1 MTMPSHTQ
9 PSIAPIAAGSIGL
22 AIGAMVSFQLAVAL
36 SRPLT
41 AEIGAPAVTWIRMA
55 TAAFILIAV
64 TRPKF
69 GAMTR
74 QAIWPALLLG
84 GTLALMSVAFLAA
97 ANRLPLGLVAT
108 ISFMGPLSVA
118 VLTAPATARPLA
130 LGLAMTAAVGVLLIL
145 APHAQGGES
154 GWDADGT
161 GLVYAVIAAIS
172 WAVYIILLR
181 RVGTVFAGTD
191 GLSVSLLAAALL
203 LTPTGLVAF
212 DHPPP
217 LSVLLGSAGLALLAP
232 LLTCCLELKALRQL
246 GTQCFGILMSLEPA
260 IAALLGFAL
269 LHEIPTAQ
277 QFLGMVYVVVASAGT
292 VRLAK

>member
-1 MTMPSHTQ
+1 MTMASP
-9 PSIAPIAAGSIGL
+9 PPLSIAPLAAPAVAL
-22 AIGAMVSFQLAVAL
+22 AIAAMVSFQLAVAL

-41 AEIGAPAVTWIRMA
+41 AEIGAPAVSWIRMA
-55 TAAFILIAV
+55 TGAVILIAV

-97 ANRLPLGLVAT
+97 ASRLPLGLVAT
-108 ISFMGPLSVA
+108 ISFLGPLSLA
-118 VLTAPATARPLA
+118 VLTAPAATRPLA
-130 LGLAMTAAVGVLLIL
+130 LGLAMTAAVGVLLMLI
-145 APHAQGGES
+145 PHAQGSGG
-154 GWDADGT
+154 GWDTNRT
-161 GLVYAVIAAIS
+161 GLAYAAIAAIS
-172 WAVYIILLR
+172 WAVYIILMR

-191 GLSVSLLAAALL
+191 GLCVSLLAAALL

-232 LLTCCLELKALRQL
+232 LLTCCLELQALRRL

-260 IAALLGFAL
+260 IAALLGLAL

-277 QFLGMVYVVVASAGT
+277 QFLGMVFVVVASAGT
-292 VRLAK
+292 VRLAT